1 MVWAGF
7 GLSFK
12 LTENLL
18 EFKRQRQGTASSKLF
33 WGKTLVTKMI
43 TVESIQVIAFQVN
56 GSVKRKHFKEVRWL
70 SG

>member
-1 MVWAGF
+1 M
-7 GLSFK
+7 
-12 LTENLL
+12 ENLL
-18 EFKRQRQGTASSKLF
+18 ESKRQRQGTASSKLF

-43 TVESIQVIAFQVN
+43 PMESIQVIVFQVN